1 MTGPA
6 PEAATHCAAVS
17 PADPAMHVQ
26 HRYEGPPIGP
36 KGLAIMRQ
44 WAQLPPDAFA
54 SMPDNWVGAFGP
66 GFEGADKA
74 AAQPVSRR
82 PWRPVRGP
90 CFCQPRAW
98 HLTRMPPRQAG
109 TNDGSTFV
117 RPMTTEE
124 QLEQEKQ
131 VKERSGKDFEMGGVD
146 WETES
151 GAF

>member
-1 MTGPA
+1 MPGPA
-6 PEAATHCAAVS
+6 PETAAHRAS
-17 PADPAMHVQ
+17 ADPALSSHAR

-44 WAQLPPDAFA
+44 WAQLPPAAFA
-54 SMPDNWVGAFGP
+54 AMPDNWVGSFGP

-90 CFCQPRAW
+90 CLCPPRSC
-98 HLTRMPPRQAG
+98 HLTARLPPPQAG

-131 VKERSGKDFEMGGVD
+131 AKERSRKDFEMGGVD
-146 WETES
+146 WELES